1 MYAYLIIFS
10 QDLLENVVSGI
21 NVAGAIWVS

>member
-21 NVAGAIWVS
+21 NVAGAIWGS